1 MFRPKL
7 ENKEINLEGMQFKF
21 TDNYIGSVYFKEAT
35 FDAYSLATLMYGRP
49 NNLLQQIRS
58 GMKIINNQRL
68 YDMDD
73 STFNALLEYG
83 NTLCQNKFKNK

>member
-35 FDAYSLATLMYGRP
+35 LKGT
-49 NNLLQQIRS
+49 
-58 GMKIINNQRL
+58 K
-68 YDMDD
+68 
-73 STFNALLEYG
+73 
-83 NTLCQNKFKNK
+83 